1 MVIFGILNFGD
12 NFVSRFLGLPP
23 HDAHG
28 AVCWPHLLSIWDAVG
43 LLCTPPLWNN
53 KTSTH
58 RNKYHISH
66 ALCVSFIKGNVIISV
81 TIFHQLLSAAMI
93 KAQQSYDKFWQI
105 LDLVAQRHKG
115 FVAFHILQGVLV
127 SAIDWKTTFL
137 CSNFQMFFLRY
148 FGIPLGRWLG
158 LDARKAGH
166 GSELPI
172 KDLLHA
178 DCSFG

>member
-12 NFVSRFLGLPP
+12 NF
-23 HDAHG
+23 
-28 AVCWPHLLSIWDAVG
+28 G
-43 LLCTPPLWNN
+43 LLVSWFASSWCPWCSVLTSFAFHLGCGWLVVYSALWNN
-53 KTSTH
+53 KTSAH

-105 LDLVAQRHKG
+105 LDLVAQRHQG

-178 DCSFG
+178 DCSSG

>member
-1 MVIFGILNFGD
+1 MIILSLGFLVCLLMVHM
-12 NFVSRFLGLPP
+12 VQ
-23 HDAHG
+23 
-28 AVCWPHLLSIWDAVG
+28 CVG
-43 LLCTPPLWNN
+43 LICFPFGMRLACCVLRLYEIIRQA
-53 KTSTH
+53 H

-81 TIFHQLLSAAMI
+81 TIFHQLLSAAMT
-93 KAQQSYDKFWQI
+93 KAHQSYDKFWQI
-105 LDLVAQRHKG
+105 LDLVAQRHQG

-127 SAIDWKTTFL
+127 SAIDWKTTLF
-137 CSNFQMFFLRY
+137 CPSFKMYSLRY
-148 FGIPLGRWLG
+148 FGIPMGRCMG